1 MLIYLPIVIV
11 VLIALWAV
19 SIYNGL
25 VSGRNLVKEAASGID
40 VQLKRRHD
48 LIPKLVE
55 TVKGYMGHESGVLEE
70 VARLRS
76 QAQSAGSFA
85 AKGEAESALS
95 TQLRS
100 VFALAENYP
109 DLKANQ
115 NFMDLQK
122 TVAALEDEIQM
133 ARRYYNGTVRNFNTR
148 IASFPDVLIA
158 RMLDCKEFEYFGASD
173 EDRSD
178 PKISFSK

>member
-1 MLIYLPIVIV
+1 
-11 VLIALWAV
+11 LWAI

-25 VSGRNLVKEAASGID
+25 VSGRNMVKEALSGID

-55 TVKGYMGHESGVLEE
+55 TVKGYMGHESGVLQE

-76 QAQSAGSFA
+76 QEQSAGSLA
-85 AKGEAESALS
+85 AKGEAETALT

-100 VFALAENYP
+100 VFALAESYP

-122 TVAALEDEIQM
+122 SVSGLEDEIQM
-133 ARRYYNGTVRNFNTR
+133 ARRYYNGSVRNYNTR
-148 IASFPDVLIA
+148 IASFPDVFIA
-158 RMLDCKEFEYFGASD
+158 RMMGCQEFEFFGASD
-173 EDRSD
+173 DDKS
-178 PKISFSK
+178 